1 MTVVDQVF
9 FLVLGTLDAGFALV
23 MPVVLATF
31 AITFGWGVTRLAF
44 AWLSGAMDNL
54 IGDLIGLFVV
64 FWLFLAIAWSA
75 KEIVDAA
82 GNFALALGSSIVGAD
97 EASRDLFVPSAMWN
111 IADGQADKIFMMK
124 LALCTGTWECLRT
137 IDDRLMLE
145 LTALFIYI
153 SFAFIIFEIAVT
165 AVSYKVNGLF
175 MLIFTPMAVTPF
187 TKNMA
192 EGAIQGWLNNLVKL
206 TIIAMVA
213 GIGARSFELMDLPP
227 TPVLDDLIPAVLLA
241 VFIAWL
247 AWQSRVLSAGIIS
260 AVPQLSSQA
269 VTRGVGNVVRSV
281 TGAGSMV
288 ERGRSLAQREVT
300 HMASTGRGIGHGAQ
314 RVATGTKQAA
324 TAVSTSQYWSRV
336 RAASQSRRS

>member
-1 MTVVDQVF
+1 MTIVDQVF
-9 FLVLGTLDAGFALV
+9 FLVLGVLDAGFAMV

-31 AITFGWGVTRLAF
+31 AITFGWGITRLAF
-44 AWLSGAMDNL
+44 AWLAGVMDN
-54 IGDLIGLFVV
+54 IVSDLIGLFVV
-64 FWLFLAIAWSA
+64 FWLFVAVAWSA

-82 GNFALALGSSIVGAD
+82 GNFALVLGSSIVGAD
-97 EASRDLFVPSAMWN
+97 GASRDLFAPSAMWD
-111 IADGQADKIFMMK
+111 IADGQVDKIIKMK

-137 IDDRLMLE
+137 VDDRLMLE
-145 LTALFIYI
+145 LVALFIYI
-153 SFAFIIFEIAVT
+153 SFAFLIFEIAVT

-213 GIGARSFELMDLPP
+213 GIGAQSFELMDLPP
-227 TPVLDDLIPAVLLA
+227 TPVFDDLIPAVLLA

-281 TGAGSMV
+281 TGAGSI
-288 ERGRSLAQREVT
+288 EFIPINNKLGL
-300 HMASTGRGIGHGAQ
+300 
-314 RVATGTKQAA
+314 
-324 TAVSTSQYWSRV
+324 W
-336 RAASQSRRS
+336 